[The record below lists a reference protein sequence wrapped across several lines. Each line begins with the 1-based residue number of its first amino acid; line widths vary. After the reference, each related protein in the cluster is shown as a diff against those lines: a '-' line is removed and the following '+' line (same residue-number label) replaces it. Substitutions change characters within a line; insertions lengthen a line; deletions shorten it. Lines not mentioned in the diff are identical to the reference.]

1 MRRSPISQA
10 TEAEEEI
17 SFTPTS
23 LRRSLLIGGAVTL
36 IGIAELILGMVLDLD
51 TGGILWLLGTGAI
64 SSFGGVYM
72 LSPIATTPVANFF
85 GRPIQRLFKIPGRL
99 ARENAAR
106 RPRRTAATAA
116 ALTIGLALVSL
127 AAVVSSSLKATFI
140 DLIEDSTSMD
150 LVVSVDGF
158 GGDFQGFSSDLGDE
172 LRELTNER
180 PDLIDSV
187 VSYRWTFDALGV
199 DGDLKDVSSTDF
211 SLMESHMNL
220 EIIQGSPENS
230 AASTTAG
237 TILIHE
243 DPATEKGLKVG
254 DPIYVT
260 FPGNNEEALTV
271 AAIFENDAML
281 GNWVIDIE
289 TFDRYFPQSQDAFL
303 SILFNPDADPE
314 LARASVETYTQE
326 YPQLSVDNRA
336 EYREGIE
343 QQLDQV
349 LSVITT
355 FLALSLLIAVLGITN
370 TLALSVYEQ
379 TRELGLLRA
388 VGMTRRQMRRMV
400 RWEAVII
407 ALFGGLLGV
416 SIGVFFGIA
425 ATAAIPDSFVSILSI
440 PFGSLLRYMLISG
453 LFGILASILPAF
465 RASRL
470 NVLDAISHN

>member
-1 MRRSPISQA
+1 MFTSPIVAVIIIFPCVITISIMMWKKKSGLRA
-10 TEAEEEI
+10 TI
-17 SFTPTS
+17 SN
-23 LRRSLLIGGAVTL
+23 L
-36 IGIAELILGMVLDLD
+36 
-51 TGGILWLLGTGAI
+51 
-64 SSFGGVYM
+64 
-72 LSPIATTPVANFF
+72 NFF
-85 GRPIQRLFKIPGRL
+85 QLSLKL
-99 ARENAAR
+99 AKENASR

-150 LVVSVDGF
+150 LVVQVDGF

-172 LRELTNER
+172 LKELSNKR

-187 VSYRWTFDALGV
+187 VSYRFTFDALGV
-199 DGDLKDVSSTDF
+199 DGDLKDVASADF
-211 SLMESHMNL
+211 ALMESHIDLN
-220 EIIQGSPENS
+220 ISQGSTETI
-230 AASTTAG
+230 AASKTVG

-243 DPATEKGLKVG
+243 DPAAERGLKVG

-260 FPGNNEEALTV
+260 FPGSNEVALTT

-281 GNWVIDIE
+281 GNWIIDLA
-289 TFDRYFPQSQDAFL
+289 TFDRYFPQSQDSFL

-314 LARASVETYTQE
+314 LARASVEIYTQE
-326 YPQLSVDNRA
+326 YPQLSVENRA
-336 EYREGIE
+336 EYREGVE
-343 QQLDQV
+343 KQLDQV
-349 LSVITT
+349 LSIITT

-388 VGMTRRQMRRMV
+388 VGMTRRQVRRMV

-416 SIGVFFGIA
+416 SIGVFFGVA
-425 ATAAIPDSFVSILSI
+425 ATAAIPADFVSILSI
-440 PFGSLLRYMLISG
+440 PFGSLFRYLIISG
-453 LFGILASILPAF
+453 LFGVLASILPAF